1 MQSALDIIRTR
12 LQSRFCVLG
21 RVALESR
28 DPQDSNVIRLGSL
41 TFKASRISKFNSLRG
56 QLDRKGDWRAWTMPL
71 TYVNN
76 TRNDVSYWRLYRVE
90 RGRDGRPAYDHKLGT
105 PEFDLEEL
113 KTFAE
118 DYIKLQHARTV
129 GDY

>member
-28 DPQDSNVIRLGSL
+28 DPQESNVIRLGSL

-56 QLDRKGDWRAWTMPL
+56 QMDRKGDWR
-71 TYVNN
+71 
-76 TRNDVSYWRLYRVE
+76 SYRVE
-90 RGRDGRPAYDHKLGT
+90 RARDGRSPYDHALGT

-118 DYIKLQHARTV
+118 DYVKLQHARTV